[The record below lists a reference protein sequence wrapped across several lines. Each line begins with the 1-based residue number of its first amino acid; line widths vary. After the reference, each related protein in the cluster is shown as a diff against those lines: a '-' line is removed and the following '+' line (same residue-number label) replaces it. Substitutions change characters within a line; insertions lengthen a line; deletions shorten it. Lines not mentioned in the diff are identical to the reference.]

1 MVLCIDRVVSTFSE
15 ETETLSSSRRKRCG
29 RYKSGISPHP
39 LHLQVLQVSHR
50 LHSANYEFYW
60 GLTGFDNLVDAIGL
74 YGTILQWSCLL
85 NRLYRL
91 TDIIIRQTD
100 RFTNITPTST
110 DNSCCKCFSS
120 TYAILQLWLC
130 NTLKTP
136 PKVLTKLPF
145 SSPSAVPPQSLR
157 KNYRL
162 QICVQQESINQ
173 DKWTVYLGWQSE
185 NKITTFDFITVGR
198 RWNTSCWPVSF
209 FLLPPFRRRNYVK
222 HVYLTPS

>member
-1 MVLCIDRVVSTFSE
+1 MKFYLFPWKGLTLKIYVLLCINRVVSTFSE
-15 ETETLSSSRRKRCG
+15 ETETLSSSRRIRCG
-29 RYKSGISPHP
+29 RHKSGISPHP

-60 GLTGFDNLVDAIGL
+60 GLTGYDNLVDAIGL

-162 QICVQQESINQ
+162 QICVHQESINQ
-173 DKWTVYLGWQSE
+173 DK
-185 NKITTFDFITVGR
+185 
-198 RWNTSCWPVSF
+198 
-209 FLLPPFRRRNYVK
+209 
-222 HVYLTPS
+222 